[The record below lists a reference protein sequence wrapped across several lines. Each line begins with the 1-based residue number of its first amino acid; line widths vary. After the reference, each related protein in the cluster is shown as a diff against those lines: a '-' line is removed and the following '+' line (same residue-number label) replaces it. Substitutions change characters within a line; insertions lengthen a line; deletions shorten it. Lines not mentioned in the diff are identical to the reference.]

1 MIVVFGG
8 TGTLGRKVA
17 GLLLGKGQRVRTV
30 TRAPDRARASL
41 PAGVEVVGGD
51 VLDESSLPPAL
62 AEATV
67 VLCTVHGGD
76 GKGAN
81 GPRGIEGRGIPNLV
95 RAARAAQVTH
105 FVYVSSASARPDS
118 PAELFRLKA
127 AAEAELRASGIR
139 YSILRPTHL
148 LDTWAPMLA
157 RPLASK
163 SRAMLIGRGSNPV
176 FWVAGDDIAAAA
188 ARRAAATGDD
198 VRTLDLGGPEA
209 LTMRQLNERFE
220 QALGVQAKRTTAMPP
235 AALRLASGLLKPFNE
250 VLARQMQ
257 LGLLIDSQPQA
268 INSQASW
275 EDMGVTPSTV
285 TEWLRAHLPAY
296 LAEWGLA
303 NRADRTDA
311 RNNP

>member
-8 TGTLGRKVA
+8 TGTVGRKVVS
-17 GLLLGKGQRVRTV
+17 LLLRERQQVRAVSRV
-30 TRAPDRARASL
+30 PGRARANL

-51 VLDESSLPPAL
+51 VLDASSLRPAL
-62 AEATV
+62 SGATTV
-67 VLCTVHGGD
+67 VCTVHGGD
-76 GKGAN
+76 GKGTK
-81 GPRGIEGRGIPNLV
+81 GPGGIEGRGIPNLV
-95 RAARAAQVTH
+95 RAARAARVAH

-127 AAEAELRASGIR
+127 AAESELRASGIR

-157 RPLASK
+157 RPLAAK
-163 SRAMLIGRGSNPV
+163 SRAMLVGRGSNPV
-176 FWVAGDDIAAAA
+176 SWVAGDDIAAVAA
-188 ARRAAATGDD
+188 QRAAAAGDD
-198 VRTLDLGGPEA
+198 ARTFDLGGPEA

-220 QALGVQAKRTTAMPP
+220 QALGVRVKRTTTMPP
-235 AALRLASGLLKPFNE
+235 AALRLASSLLKPFNE

-257 LGLLIDSQPQA
+257 LGLLLDGQPQA

-275 EDMGVTPSTV
+275 EETGVTPATV
-285 TEWLRAHLPAY
+285 AEWLRAHLPAY

-303 NRADRTDA
+303 SRADHTEA
-311 RNNP
+311 RGNA